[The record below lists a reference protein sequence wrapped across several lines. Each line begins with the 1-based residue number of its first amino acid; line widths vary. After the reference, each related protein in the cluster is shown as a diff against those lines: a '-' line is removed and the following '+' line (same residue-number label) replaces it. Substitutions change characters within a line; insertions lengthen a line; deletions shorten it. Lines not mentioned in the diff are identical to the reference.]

1 MARAGDIDDARFDAR
16 TRDPPA
22 QAQAVTIAPPPIAA
36 ADLAALL
43 DAPASVDA
51 ATGFVL
57 RRLGRTDYALAW
69 SAMRARTDARDD
81 DSPDELWLTEH
92 ASIYTLGLAG
102 RREHLL
108 RDSGIPVVA
117 VDRGGQVTWHG
128 PGQLV
133 VYVLVDLARG
143 RLGVRELVRR
153 LEGAVVT
160 WLGGL
165 GLDAR
170 GRIDAPGV
178 YVTRDAGGTS
188 VEAKIAAIGL
198 KVRQGRTYHGIA
210 VNIDPDLAPFADIDP
225 CGFPGLAVTS
235 LRELGIAMSVDRA
248 GAALAPVL
256 AATIRQP

>member
-1 MARAGDIDDARFDAR
+1 M
-16 TRDPPA
+16 
-22 QAQAVTIAPPPIAA
+22 TIAPPPIAA
-36 ADLAALL
+36 ADLASLL
-43 DAPASVDA
+43 DRPSSVDA
-51 ATGFVL
+51 ATGFVV

-69 SAMRARTDARDD
+69 SAMRARTDARDAD
-81 DSPDELWLTEH
+81 WPDELWLTEH

-102 RREHLL
+102 RREHLK
-108 RDSGIPVVA
+108 RDNGIPVIA

-133 VYVLVDLARG
+133 VYVLVDLARA

-153 LEGAVVT
+153 LEGAVVA
-160 WLGGL
+160 WLGDL
-165 GLDAR
+165 GVDAR

-178 YVTRDAGGTS
+178 YVTHDAGGAIIES
-188 VEAKIAAIGL
+188 KIGAIGL

-235 LRELGIAMSVDRA
+235 LRELGVAMTVERA
-248 GAALAPVL
+248 GETLARVL
-256 AATIRQP
+256 AATIRQTRS